1 MESFPGAKITHMRHL
16 LTKLEHHPSKEPKWV
31 IISIGINDRENNV
44 ISTSLP
50 NLRKMAA
57 KANQIFPLAVVAI
70 PEINIPD
77 HLSDRVKHNIKQLN
91 DSLHEMPNVLVIPQI
106 DPKLFTTTFN
116 DIHWTQNTANKL
128 LTHWLTHLN
137 G

>member
-1 MESFPGAKITHMRHL
+1 MRHL

-31 IISIGINDRENNV
+31 ILSIGINDRENNA
-44 ISTSLP
+44 ILTSIP
-50 NLRKMAA
+50 KLRKMAA
-57 KANQIFPLAVVAI
+57 KANQIFPQAIVAI
-70 PEINIPD
+70 PEINIAD
-77 HLSDRVKHNIKQLN
+77 HLSDRGKRLIKQLN

-106 DPKLFTTTFN
+106 DANLFTTTFN
-116 DIHWTQNTANKL
+116 DIHWTQNTANTL